1 MTCPRCGASEDG
13 KFCSSCG
20 AALGA
25 PKCPSC
31 GHQSEAGARFCNECG
46 GPLAAGA
53 AQGAAPP
60 TGASGDGATANMGW
74 WIAGALLAGL
84 ILVVAWPI
92 YGPGSQAPPPSPAQ
106 SPGALGASGVDLSSM
121 TPRQAADRL
130 YDRVMTAVSAG
141 NQGEILSFMP
151 MAIAAY
157 QRSAPLD
164 ADGVH
169 HLATLLREAQRHEE
183 AMAISSQALEDA
195 PDHLLL
201 LSSAAEAST
210 ALDDD
215 ASARAFYQHILDVW
229 EAEMAEDRPEY
240 LAHDRLMLMIR
251 SAAEEFLSGG

>member
-1 MTCPRCGASEDG
+1 MNCPRCGASGEG

-20 AALGA
+20 VALGT
-25 PKCPSC
+25 PECPSC
-31 GHQSEAGARFCNECG
+31 GHQSQAGARFCNQCG
-46 GPLAAGA
+46 GSLAAGA
-53 AQGAAPP
+53 GEAAVP
-60 TGASGDGATANMGW
+60 AAARSGDGATANMGW

-106 SPGALGASGVDLSSM
+106 SPGALGASGVDLASM

-141 NQGEILSFMP
+141 NQGEVLGFMP

-157 QRSAPLD
+157 ERAVPLD
-164 ADGVH
+164 SDGVH

-183 AMAISSQALEDA
+183 SMAVAAQALEGA

-201 LSSAAEAST
+201 LSSAGDASA

-215 ASARAFYQHILDVW
+215 AAARGYYQHMLEVW
-229 EAEMAEDRPEY
+229 EAELAEERPEY
-240 LAHDRLMLMIR
+240 LAHERLMPMIR
-251 SAAEEFLSGG
+251 SAAEDFLSGG

>member
-1 MTCPRCGASEDG
+1 MTCSRCGASGDG

-20 AALGA
+20 AALGT
-25 PKCPSC
+25 PECPSC
-31 GHQSEAGARFCNECG
+31 GHQSQAGARFCNQCG
-46 GPLAAGA
+46 GSLAAGA
-53 AQGAAPP
+53 GQGAVPATAG
-60 TGASGDGATANMGW
+60 TGDSPTANMGW

-92 YGPGSQAPPPSPAQ
+92 YGPGGQTPPPSPAQ
-106 SPGALGASGVDLSSM
+106 SPGALGASAVDLASM

-141 NQGEILSFMP
+141 NQGEILGFMP

-157 QRSAPLD
+157 ERAAPLD

-183 AMAISSQALEDA
+183 AIAVSAQALNDA

-201 LSSAAEAST
+201 LSSAAEASA
-210 ALDDD
+210 ALDDE
-215 ASARAFYQHILDVW
+215 SAARGYYQHILDVW

-240 LAHDRLMLMIR
+240 QAHELLMPMIR
-251 SAAEEFLSGG
+251 SAAEDFLSGG